1 MVVVW
6 VVEGRLSPRIAL
18 LVTLFDTM
26 ERGITDTASS
36 TDYGELFWC

>member
-26 ERGITDTASS
+26 ERGITVLVLGVGGND
-36 TDYGELFWC
+36 G